1 VSKSA
6 QSRIKKFLVDAS
18 LPLTFLVA
26 VVIVWQVFVTA
37 LKLNVAILPPPS
49 GVAVYIVTHISL
61 LLSNVQVTL
70 TEVLLGFGTACI
82 VGISLAIVLSVSRVL
97 NRMVY
102 PLLVLTQVVP
112 KEALAPLMMLWFGI
126 GLVPK
131 VIIAF
136 IIAFFPIVVNTGYGL
151 TAIEP
156 DAIDLFRSLNA
167 SSWQIMRFLRF
178 PNALPSIHSGV
189 KLAISFSVIGAI
201 IAEFVGGSAGLGFLI
216 IVSNAS
222 ANATLLF
229 ASIVVLA
236 AIGIALFEV
245 VVLIGNYLIPWHVA
259 R

>member
-1 VSKSA
+1 
-6 QSRIKKFLVDAS
+6 
-18 LPLTFLVA
+18 
-26 VVIVWQVFVTA
+26 
-37 LKLNVAILPPPS
+37 
-49 GVAVYIVTHISL
+49 
-61 LLSNVQVTL
+61 
-70 TEVLLGFGTACI
+70 LLGFGTACI

-189 KLAISFSVIGAI
+189 KLAISLSVIGAI
-201 IAEFVGGSAGLGFLI
+201 VAEFVGGSAGLGFLI

-245 VVLIGNYLIPWHVA
+245 VILIGNYLIPWHVA